1 MSDKPVDLVQR
12 LINAEEI
19 SPTLRRSY
27 QAELDAM
34 LAEPLTPRKAA
45 PGVFLL
51 VILTLGCAILVRNL
65 LVVDAKPTVQAGWL
79 ALLVGFAAACYPIA
93 RDLWQKKHSK
103 KSLIA
108 VTTYITTAAVL
119 LTAMAMIRGMSAASE
134 PASTFHV
141 LFALVF
147 LVICQFWSLDSRMAA
162 AELASREQMLRL
174 EYRLAELGDQMKRE

>member
-51 VILTLGCAILVRNL
+51 VLLILGCAVLIRNL
-65 LVVDAKPTVQAGWL
+65 IVVDAKPAVQAGWL
-79 ALLVGFAAACYPIA
+79 ALLVGFAAACIPIA
-93 RDLWQKKHSK
+93 RDLWRKKHSK

-108 VTTYITTAAVL
+108 VTTHISTAAGL
-119 LTAMAMIRGMSAASE
+119 LTAIAMFRGMSAASE

-147 LVICQFWSLDSRMAA
+147 LIMCLSWSLDSRMTA

>member
-12 LINAEEI
+12 LIKAEEI
-19 SPTLRRSY
+19 SPALRRSY

-51 VILTLGCAILVRNL
+51 ILLTLGGAIIVRNL
-65 LVVDAKPTVQAGWL
+65 LVVDAKPAVQIGWL
-79 ALLVGFAAACYPIA
+79 ALFVGFAAACFPIA

-108 VTTYITTAAVL
+108 VTTHITTAAGL
-119 LTAMAMIRGMSAASE
+119 LTAIAMFRGMSAASE

-141 LFALVF
+141 LFALAF
-147 LVICQFWSLDSRMAA
+147 LIMCLFWSLDSRMAA

-174 EYRLAELGDQMKRE
+174 EYRLAELGDLLKR

>member
-19 SPTLRRSY
+19 SPALRRSY
-27 QAELDAM
+27 QAELDTM

-51 VILTLGCAILVRNL
+51 VLLILGCAVLIRNL
-65 LVVDAKPTVQAGWL
+65 IVVDAKPAVQAGWL
-79 ALLVGFAAACYPIA
+79 SLLIGFAAACYPIV
-93 RDLWQKKHSK
+93 RDLRQKKHSK

-147 LVICQFWSLDSRMAA
+147 LIICQFWSLDSRMSA

-174 EYRLAELGDQMKRE
+174 EFRLAELGDFIKER

>member
-1 MSDKPVDLVQR
+1 MPEKSEDLVQR
-12 LINAEEI
+12 LIDAEEI
-19 SPTLRRSY
+19 NPALRRSY

-34 LAEPLTPRKAA
+34 LTEPLTPRKAA

-51 VILTLGCAILVRNL
+51 VLLALGCVVLVRNL
-65 LVVDAKPTVQAGWL
+65 LVIDAKPTVQAGWL
-79 ALLVGFAAACYPIA
+79 ALLFGFAAACYPIA
-93 RDLWQKKHSK
+93 RDLGQRKHSK
-103 KSLIA
+103 KSLIK

-147 LVICQFWSLDSRMAA
+147 LVICQFWSLDSRMTA
-162 AELASREQMLRL
+162 AELAAREQMLRL
-174 EYRLAELGDQMKRE
+174 EYRLAELGDSLKRE